1 MRDQF
6 VSEDVGIRDG
16 KYIHIRLFGML
27 TIGATCEWAKMDA
40 DEHQLASQSGK
51 RSDELCIVDIAIA
64 AFALA
69 LIAYVVYIE
78 FDLWPLLIS
87 LALTLVG
94 IAFYRERLREFHND
108 ETLYW
113 TMLAALGLFAVLGF
127 TLSSGTADITT
138 DLVLATTFIVSIVS
152 LWTKNVLMIAMVAFL
167 LTYLAFRLL
176 WAHLPT

>member
-1 MRDQF
+1 M
-6 VSEDVGIRDG
+6 
-16 KYIHIRLFGML
+16 
-27 TIGATCEWAKMDA
+27 
-40 DEHQLASQSGK
+40 
-51 RSDELCIVDIAIA
+51 DIAIA